1 MKRLDQPDPGLGG
14 LTAGTMPI
22 AATGLAPEASTAAA
36 ADAASKAASKPTPE
50 AAPEPLPDLAP
61 DLAPPLAPLTVP
73 GAAPAVARRS
83 LLAGALLLPAGL
95 LAAPGVDQPPPVAA
109 PRPLELPALHER
121 TLANGLRVV
130 VAPRPGLPL
139 VSLTLLVLAGPEADP
154 PGRPGV
160 AAMTASLWP
169 KGALRDGRPVSA
181 SDLARQAEALGG
193 TLEARSNWG
202 ASTLAMTVTTPRADQ
217 ALALMTDVL
226 RRPLLAADE
235 LERARAQ
242 ALDALRVTLGS
253 PGELAALALR
263 RAFWGAVPHG
273 AVAPPAALQR
283 LQRTDLQAFQSLWVR
298 PDRVALVLAGD
309 ISAEQAQ
316 ALAQR
321 LLGDWRAPANAAP
334 VLALA
339 PPLPIAQALV
349 LIDMPGAGQSGV
361 AVAAPFVSSLAADR
375 RTGLVAQAVLGG
387 GYSSRLNQEV
397 RIKRGLSYGVSASAE
412 AFERGGM
419 FSAQAQTNH
428 PTAAEVLQILR
439 AEVARLADTPPAAA
453 ELAARQAALVG
464 GFARRLETH
473 GGVATLIVNQLA
485 QGRPLADLAAHVPA
499 LLAVTPAQVQAFAQ
513 AHWAAGQLRA
523 VVVGDLAAAG
533 PSLAALAPQ
542 ALTLKLAELDLEQA
556 GLRKP

>member
-1 MKRLDQPDPGLGG
+1 MKSLDLHGPAVGS
-14 LTAGTMPI
+14 LTADSTPII
-22 AATGLAPEASTAAA
+22 AAT
-36 ADAASKAASKPTPE
+36 
-50 AAPEPLPDLAP
+50 AAPTRSPNIVATFTPTFVPTFAP
-61 DLAPPLAPLTVP
+61 AFTPAC
-73 GAAPAVARRS
+73 APAVARRS

-95 LAAPGVDQPPPVAA
+95 LATPGVDEPPPVAA
-109 PRPLELPALHER
+109 PRPLELPALHEF
-121 TLANGLRVV
+121 TLANGLRGV
-130 VAPRPGLPL
+130 VAPRSGLPL

-160 AAMTASLWP
+160 AAMTSSLWP

-181 SDLARQAEALGG
+181 SDLARQAEALGSA
-193 TLEARSNWG
+193 LDARSSWG
-202 ASTLAMTVTTPRADQ
+202 ASTLAMTVTSPRADA

-253 PGELAALALR
+253 PGDVAALALR

-273 AVAPPAALQR
+273 AVAPPAAVQR
-283 LQRTDLQAFQSLWVR
+283 LQRTDLQAFQSRWVR

-334 VLALA
+334 LLALA
-339 PPLPIAQALV
+339 PPSSIAQPLV

-361 AVAAPFVSSLAADR
+361 AVAAPFVTSLAADR

-428 PTAAEVLQILR
+428 PTAVEVLQILR
-439 AEVARLADTPPAAA
+439 AEVARLADAPPAAD
-453 ELAARQAALVG
+453 ELAARQATLTG
-464 GFARRLETH
+464 GFARRLETN
-473 GGVATLIVNQLA
+473 GGLSTLIVNQLA

-499 LLAVTPAQVQAFAQ
+499 LRAVTPAQVQAFARE
-513 AHWAAGQLRA
+513 HWAAGQLRA

-542 ALTLKLAELDLEQA
+542 ALTLKMADLDLEQA

>member
-1 MKRLDQPDPGLGG
+1 MKRPASQDPVALGPMAG
-14 LTAGTMPI
+14 AVPIVAPVVALTA
-22 AATGLAPEASTAAA
+22 APVVA
-36 ADAASKAASKPTPE
+36 PT
-50 AAPEPLPDLAP
+50 
-61 DLAPPLAPLTVP
+61 
-73 GAAPAVARRS
+73 AAPAGSSIFAPAFAPTFAPALARRS

-95 LAAPGVDQPPPVAA
+95 LAAAGVDEPPPVAP
-109 PRPLELPALHER
+109 PRPLEMPALLEF
-121 TLANGLRVV
+121 TLVNGLKVV
-130 VAPRPGLPL
+130 VAPRTGLPL
-139 VSLTLLVLAGPEADP
+139 VSVTLLVLAGPEADP

-169 KGALRDGRPVSA
+169 KGALRNGRPVSA

-193 TLEARSNWG
+193 ALDARSHWG
-202 ASTLAMTVTTPRADQ
+202 ASTLAMTVTTSRADE
-217 ALALMTDVL
+217 ALALMADVL
-226 RRPLLAADE
+226 RRPLLAEDE

-253 PGELAALALR
+253 PGEVAALALR

-273 AVAPPAALQR
+273 AVAPPAAVQR

-339 PPLPIAQALV
+339 PPSPIAQPLV

-361 AVAAPFVSSLAADR
+361 AVAAPFVTSTAADR

-397 RIKRGLSYGVSASAE
+397 RIKRGLSYGASASAE

-419 FSAQAQTNH
+419 FNAQAQTNH

-439 AEVARLADTPPAAA
+439 GEVVRLADAPPAAG
-453 ELAARQAALVG
+453 ELAARQATLVG
-464 GFARRLETH
+464 GFARRLETNA
-473 GGVATLIVNQLA
+473 GLSALIVNQLA
-485 QGRPLADLAAHVPA
+485 QGRPLADLAGHVPA
-499 LLAVTPAQVQAFAQ
+499 LRAVTAAQVQAFAHE
-513 AHWAAGQLRA
+513 HWAAGALRA
-523 VVVGDLAAAG
+523 VVVGDLTAAG

-542 ALTLKLAELDLEQA
+542 ALTLKMAELDLEQP